1 MNKIIVFLLSCFI
14 VFMTFF
20 SPLKIAY
27 RALKAHK
34 VRSALTVLGLLIGV
48 SSIIIVMNMGQGI
61 KGFVLKQVEIFGSD
75 FIQVEVKVPSTAK
88 NSSANAM
95 NMAQGVTITT
105 MKTDDA
111 EAVGKLPNI
120 RGYYAGQMGQAILS
134 RAGETKTAILWGVS
148 ETFFQ
153 LSKIKIASGRE
164 YTLEEDRSETRV
176 VVLGNTLKEKLFG
189 NDDVLGQWVKIGN
202 KNFRVIGILE
212 KQGTGSF
219 YDMDSVA
226 YLPLRTLQKQV
237 MGVDYIMYF
246 TVYMKDKN
254 LAAQTAVNIEE
265 TMRARHKITDP
276 KKDDFAVTTTEEAM
290 GMINVITGGITLLL
304 AAIAGISLLVG
315 GVGIMNIMYVSV
327 LERTYEIGLR
337 KSVGATKS
345 NILWQFLWEAIFL
358 TFMGGLIGVIIGTL
372 VSFGAF
378 FAAKSFGFDF
388 GLKFSWPG
396 LILGVGFSV
405 ITGLIF
411 GVYPARRAA
420 NLDPV
425 EALRYE

>member
-1 MNKIIVFLLSCFI
+1 MNKIFVFLLSCFI

-88 NSSANAM
+88 NSSANAI

-105 MKTDDA
+105 LKTDDA

-265 TMRARHKITDP
+265 TMRARHKITNP

-290 GMINVITGGITLLL
+290 GMINVITGGIALLL

>member
-405 ITGLIF
+405 ITGLFF

>member
-1 MNKIIVFLLSCFI
+1 
-14 VFMTFF
+14 MTFF

>member
-1 MNKIIVFLLSCFI
+1 
-14 VFMTFF
+14 MTFF

-405 ITGLIF
+405 ITGLFF

>member
-372 VSFGAF
+372 VSFWAF

>member
-420 NLDPV
+420 RLDPI
-425 EALRYE
+425 EALRQE